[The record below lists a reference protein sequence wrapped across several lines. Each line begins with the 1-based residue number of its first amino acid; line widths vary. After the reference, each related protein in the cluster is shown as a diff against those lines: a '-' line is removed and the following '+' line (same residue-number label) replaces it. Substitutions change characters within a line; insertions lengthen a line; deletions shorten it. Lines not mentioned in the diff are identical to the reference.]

1 MPASGFYA
9 PFYGARSRCFAVN
22 MRHHLDD
29 APPLDSPED
38 NPSHPA
44 SAQQGHHPA
53 THRDAAGG
61 PAAFRTPA
69 ETLIGL
75 FWATTGQGDRTPP
88 RLCSQIVRKIADGQA
103 NGVAANARLFA
114 VVNAAMSGAGIRAWD
129 DKYFYD
135 VWRPVVAIREPNRPW
150 GRPE

>member
-38 NPSHPA
+38 NPGHPA
-44 SAQQGHHPA
+44 SAQQGHCPT

-61 PAAFRTPA
+61 PAAFPHSRRDA
-69 ETLIGL
+69 HRVVLGLRRAKGIG
-75 FWATTGQGDRTPP
+75 TPP
-88 RLCSQIVRKIADGQA
+88 RLYSQIVRKIADGQA
-103 NGVAANARLFA
+103 NDVAANAWLFA
-114 VVNAAMSGAGIRAWD
+114 GVNARH
-129 DKYFYD
+129 
-135 VWRPVVAIREPNRPW
+135 E
-150 GRPE
+150 